1 MCAVCTGSLAE
12 ELTALDLQ
20 IRQARERELE
30 RATHARIHAEDMLF
44 LATAASEGIEAKIV
58 EAHDLAR
65 NLDEEATQLKCL
77 NDSLRESLSLKVSEQ
92 AVQAEAVE
100 RLQMTVDS
108 DRTHLKRLN
117 DSLSL
122 KVCEQAEAVERLQMT
137 LDCERQALM
146 DARRESEQN
155 LERLAIIARQKR
167 ELAASALSLD
177 LLIAAIAL
185 RTRGV

>member
-1 MCAVCTGSLAE
+1 
-12 ELTALDLQ
+12 
-20 IRQARERELE
+20 
-30 RATHARIHAEDMLF
+30 
-44 LATAASEGIEAKIV
+44 
-58 EAHDLAR
+58 
-65 NLDEEATQLKCL
+65 
-77 NDSLRESLSLKVSEQ
+77 
-92 AVQAEAVE
+92 
-100 RLQMTVDS
+100 
-108 DRTHLKRLN
+108 
-117 DSLSL
+117 
-122 KVCEQAEAVERLQMT
+122 MT